1 MIWLYIAAL
10 LTGVFASLGVGGGM
24 ILIIY
29 LTMFAG
35 EDQLSAQGINL
46 LFFIPIAVLSVII
59 HTKNRFIEWGKII
72 PAILT
77 GIIGAIAGT
86 FLAEYLGSVV
96 IRKIFAGFILLFGIR
111 ELFYKEKESA
121 TSAEDCSSCKQDSS
135 QE

>member
-72 PAILT
+72 PAIIT

-86 FLAEYLGSVV
+86 HTRAFRAGSIHDRQVHFPV
-96 IRKIFAGFILLFGIR
+96 GQFH
-111 ELFYKEKESA
+111 
-121 TSAEDCSSCKQDSS
+121 
-135 QE
+135 